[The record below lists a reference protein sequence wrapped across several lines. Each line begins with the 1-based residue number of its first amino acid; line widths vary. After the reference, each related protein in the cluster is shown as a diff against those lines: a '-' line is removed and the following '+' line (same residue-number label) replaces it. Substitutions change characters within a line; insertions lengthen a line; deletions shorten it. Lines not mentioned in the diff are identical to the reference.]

1 MVIALLSSA
10 TDPVLALSE
19 PNPEKL
25 MIAPDKAAT
34 LPDDQRIVMTAVGLT
49 SPNGNNLEDYR
60 NSLLEGKSGVQ
71 PYEIRYVGETL
82 AGICDFPKTEYQ
94 TRKEGRRGTRAG
106 AVGIWAA
113 NEAIKRSG
121 IDWENVDKS
130 RVGIYIGVTEH
141 GNVETENEIY
151 QIKGFDYDTQYWS
164 HHHNPRTVAN
174 NPAGEIALNM
184 SITGP
189 HYTIGAA
196 CAAGNAG
203 IVQGVQMLRLG
214 ECDMAIAGG
223 VSESIHTFG
232 IFASFKSQ
240 GALAHHDEPT
250 KACRPFDVDRNGI
263 VVSEGACL
271 YVLERL
277 SDAKKRGA
285 EIIAEIVSYAINTDA
300 TDFVLPNP
308 ERQAQCVDMAL
319 NRAGLSA
326 DAIDIVSTHA
336 TGTSSGDAQECEAL
350 RNVFSDSDKTCFNN
364 TKSFIG
370 HTMGAAGA
378 LELAGNLP
386 SLDDGVCH
394 ATINVDNLDP
404 DCALEGL
411 VQNQPKELNRVK
423 YILNNSF
430 GMLGI
435 NSVLIVRK
443 VV

>member
-1 MVIALLSSA
+1 M
-10 TDPVLALSE
+10 
-19 PNPEKL
+19 
-25 MIAPDKAAT
+25 DKAAN
-34 LPDDQRIVMTAVGLT
+34 LPEEQRIVITAVGLT
-49 SPNGNNLEDYR
+49 SPNGNDLETYR
-60 NSLLEGKSGVQ
+60 KNLLEGISGVQ
-71 PYEIRYVGETL
+71 PYHIRYVGDTL
-82 AGICDFPKTEYQ
+82 AGICDFPTTQYQ
-94 TRKEGRRGTRAG
+94 SRKDARRGTRAG
-106 AVGIWAA
+106 SVGIWAA
-113 NEAIKRSG
+113 NEAIARSG
-121 IDWENVDKS
+121 LDWENLDKS

-151 QIKGFDYDTQYWS
+151 QIKGFDYDTQFWS

-174 NPAGEIALNM
+174 NPAGEVALNLGV
-184 SITGP
+184 TGP

-203 IVQGVQMLRLG
+203 IIQGVQMLRLG
-214 ECDMAIAGG
+214 ECDVALAGG

-240 GALAHHDEPT
+240 GALAHHDDPT
-250 KACRPFDVDRNGI
+250 KASRPFDRDRNGI
-263 VVSEGACL
+263 VVSEGACI

-277 SDAKKRGA
+277 SDAKRRGA
-285 EIIAEIVSYAINTDA
+285 EIIAEIVSYAMNTDA

-308 ERQAQCVDMAL
+308 ERQRECIELAL
-319 NRAGLSA
+319 QRAGLPPQE
-326 DAIDIVSTHA
+326 IDIVSTHA
-336 TGTSSGDAQECEAL
+336 TGTASGDAQECQAL
-350 RNVFSDSDKTCFNN
+350 RVAFQDCPNTHFNN

-386 SLDDGVCH
+386 ALWDHICH
-394 ATINVDNLDP
+394 PTINVDNLDP
-404 DCALEGL
+404 DCALDGL
-411 VQNQPKELNRVK
+411 VCNEPRELKRVR

-435 NSVLIVRK
+435 NSVVIVRQ